1 MLQVLKGLNHITIAV
16 NDLDKSFSFYVA
28 LLGMQP
34 HAKWTTGAYLSLG
47 ELWFCLSSDKAKPS
61 NDYSH
66 IAFDIS
72 AENFPILQ
80 SQLLS
85 AGVKQWKQNKSEGD
99 SLYILDP
106 NGHKLELHVGSLAK
120 RLKSLQTSPYQGL
133 KLY

>member
-1 MLQVLKGLNHITIAV
+1 MLKGLNHITIAV
-16 NDLDKSFSFYVA
+16 NDLDKSFSFYVD

-34 HAKWTTGAYLSLG
+34 HAKWNKGAYLSLG
-47 ELWFCLSSDKAKPS
+47 ELWFCLSFDEASPS

-72 AENFPILQ
+72 ASNFPILK

-85 AGVKQWKQNKSEGD
+85 AGIEQWKQNKSEGD

-120 RLKSLQTSPYQGL
+120 RLESLQTTPYDDLQ
-133 KLY
+133 LY